1 MPIMD
6 WDNFGFAADR
16 VCWCQ
21 FFVGDGHYSARRRPP
36 PNHPAQQNQRA
47 RQRTQAVPPDRRD
60 ACAPLLK
67 SKNKR
72 LGVYFALLNL
82 PCSGG
87 LRPPM
92 GNDSALT
99 ETPLQLKTSLSLRAG
114 GLRLPLF

>member
-1 MPIMD
+1 MD
-6 WDNFGFAADR
+6 TGNLGFSAEG

-67 SKNKR
+67 SKKQAAWGIFR
-72 LGVYFALLNL
+72 LIEF
-82 PCSGG
+82 
-87 LRPPM
+87 
-92 GNDSALT
+92 
-99 ETPLQLKTSLSLRAG
+99 SL
-114 GLRLPLF
+114 